1 MANEKERIYLD
12 EDQQIFADEICSRI
26 ADGEPLVGILKSRKE
41 MPTYHEVR
49 KWIKHCEEFD
59 TEYRE
64 ALRQQAGS
72 IYNEIQTIEWK
83 MRQPALVPMTE
94 GKGKKQTVKEDK
106 KGKPIYVPNE
116 EYIAYGAGKELIK
129 SLQWRAERMDPE
141 KYGKKVKHEVE
152 DVSLQDRILEARARI
167 RNGNPTV

>member
-1 MANEKERIYLD
+1 MAENKRIFLNDD
-12 EDQQIFADEICSRI
+12 EQFIADQICSRI
-26 ADGEPLVGILKSRKE
+26 ADGEPLVGVLKSRKE

-49 KWIKHCEEFD
+49 TWIKHCEEFA

-83 MRQPALVPMTE
+83 MKQPAQVQYAT
-94 GKGKKQTVKEDK
+94 KGGTAKKDK
-106 KGKPIYVPNE
+106 KGKPIFVPNE
-116 EYIAYGAGKELIK
+116 DYIAYGAGKELIK

-141 KYGKKVKHEVE
+141 NYGKKVKHEVE

-167 RNGNPTV
+167 RHGNPTT

>member
-1 MANEKERIYLD
+1 MAEESKRIYLD
-12 EDQQIFADEICSRI
+12 DEQQIFADEICSRI

-49 KWIKHCEEFD
+49 NWIKFCEEFD

-83 MRQPALVPMTE
+83 MKQPHLISVKTPG
-94 GKGKKQTVKEDK
+94 GKVKTDK
-106 KGKPIYVPNE
+106 NGKPILVPNE

-152 DVSLQDRILEARARI
+152 DVSLSDRILEARARI
-167 RNGNPTV
+167 RHGNSTN